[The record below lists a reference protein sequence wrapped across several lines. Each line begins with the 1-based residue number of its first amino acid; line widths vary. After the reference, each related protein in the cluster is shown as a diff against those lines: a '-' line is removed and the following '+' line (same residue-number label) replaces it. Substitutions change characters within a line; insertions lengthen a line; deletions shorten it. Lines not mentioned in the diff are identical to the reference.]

1 MRRFSIAALVAI
13 FVVGVV
19 SVPTAYAGNPSGKGP
34 PSQDCVELVES
45 GGGALPGHA
54 GGSPGSPFNEEAL
67 NGGDRGHRG
76 SALHREVAVRRGLST
91 TWASAGIGQGPGPGV
106 RLLT

>member
-1 MRRFSIAALVAI
+1 MKRFSIAALVAI

-19 SVPTAYAGNPSGKGP
+19 SVPVASAGNPAGTGP
-34 PSQDCVELVES
+34 PSQDCVGLVES

-67 NGGDRGHRG
+67 NGGEG
-76 SALHREVAVRRGLST
+76 
-91 TWASAGIGQGPGPGV
+91 GIGGQHYSERSQYDVACYQMGHH
-106 RLLT
+106 